1 MIRTMKKT
9 YINPSI
15 MVVNLGMVRPIA
27 VSGSPTTLGDEY
39 TSTDVSY
46 TKGASDVNIWDEE
59 W

>member
-1 MIRTMKKT
+1 MKKT

-27 VSGSPTTLGDEY
+27 DSGFKTTLGDNY
-39 TSTDVSY
+39 NADDVSY
-46 TKGASDVNIWDEE
+46 TKGIGDVNVWDDE

>member
-1 MIRTMKKT
+1 MKKT

-27 VSGSPTTLGDEY
+27 ASGLQSTLGNEY
-39 TSTDVSY
+39 DSGDVTY
-46 TKGASDVNIWDEE
+46 TKENNITDINIWDEE